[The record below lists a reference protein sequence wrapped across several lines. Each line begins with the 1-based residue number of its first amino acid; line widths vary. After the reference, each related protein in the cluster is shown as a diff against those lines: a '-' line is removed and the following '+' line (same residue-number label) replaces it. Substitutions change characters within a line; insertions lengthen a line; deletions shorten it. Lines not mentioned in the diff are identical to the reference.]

1 MAIMKISDFKDVSN
15 EKFVENAKKIIEQ
28 DGSCR
33 GIDCDY
39 SKNICPFHYS
49 NAVNNLSCYY
59 NRYRCDVENDD
70 VLLQS
75 AKEYLQLL
83 NQNYNTTVNVV
94 GLSKTVLRLNNLVD
108 SLKRLEECVKFINE
122 DENLKR
128 LNIEI
133 EVNVC
138 EQTKEL

>member
-1 MAIMKISDFKDVSN
+1 MD
-15 EKFVENAKKIIEQ
+15 
-28 DGSCR
+28 R
-33 GIDCDY
+33 GV
-39 SKNICPFHYS
+39 KVPFHYS
-49 NAVNNLSCYY
+49 NAVNNLYCYH

-75 AKEYLQLL
+75 TKEYLQLL

-94 GLSKTVLRLNNLVD
+94 GLSKTVSRLNNLVD